1 MKNNTKLEKTLFI
14 LLNIFFIPDV
24 NAIFFMI
31 LSFFL
36 ALLLPF
42 NIQRDFL
49 DNISLIFGKTVYICM
64 LICIVFSILKILIF
78 PIIYIKNNSYVKEFF
93 NKFRTDLKFM
103 CKILLITFLVDIM
116 HFIKWHN
123 PMLFFGGL
131 FINYLVFLIIFP
143 PTKQEISYADNNKI
157 IISNY
162 SKIML
167 IAFLIMILLALI
179 GFYCYV
185 KFKAS

>member
-1 MKNNTKLEKTLFI
+1 MKKFNFEKLFFI
-14 LLNIFFIPDV
+14 LLNIFFILEV
-24 NAIFFMI
+24 YIAIFLI
-31 LSFFL
+31 LSFIL

-42 NIQRDFL
+42 NMQKDFFE
-49 DNISLIFGKTVYICM
+49 NSLQFFSKTIIICASMWIIFSV
-64 LICIVFSILKILIF
+64 LKILIF
-78 PIIYIKNNSYVKEFF
+78 PIIYIKSNSYIKDFF

-103 CKILLITFLVDIM
+103 CKILLITLLVDII
-116 HFIKWHN
+116 HFVIFHN
-123 PMLFFGGL
+123 PMLIFGGL
-131 FINYLVFLIIFP
+131 FINYFVFLIIFP
-143 PTKQEISYADNNKI
+143 PAKQEISCTDNNKI